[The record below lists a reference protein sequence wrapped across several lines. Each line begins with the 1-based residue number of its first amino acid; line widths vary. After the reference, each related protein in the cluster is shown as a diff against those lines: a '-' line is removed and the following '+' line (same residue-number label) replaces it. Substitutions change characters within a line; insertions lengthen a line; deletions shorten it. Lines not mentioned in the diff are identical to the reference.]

1 MQISVEKTSELSRKM
16 TVSLPEAAV
25 QEKMAERFK
34 SLAQK
39 VKVDG
44 FRPGKVPHN
53 VIQKLYGA
61 QVRQEVTGDLIEAT
75 YFKALQEQNLN
86 PVSQPFIN
94 TPDEASTEGF
104 EYTAIFEVYPEIPLT
119 DLAQLDIIKP
129 ISHIEETDIDEMI
142 EKLRHQKAQWIE
154 VNDRPS
160 QEQDQLTINFTGTL
174 NGKNL
179 SDGLVENYAV
189 VIGNKQMIAGFE
201 DNLIGLSV
209 NAMKTFDLSFP
220 EDYSHEN
227 LAGQTAQFD
236 VTVTKIEASIAP
248 EIDDDFIKSYG
259 LEEASID
266 DFRKDVKANMEREL
280 ASALRNKLKNAVMD
294 AINKRIQLTLP
305 NALVDEEVENLMKPY
320 IDMAKKQKSSL
331 DDLDI
336 TRDLF
341 IEKAKERISLG
352 LILSEIILKNEIVL
366 NEDKVKEKVE
376 DLAKSYEDPQQ
387 VIDWYYADKKRL
399 NDIHQV
405 VLEEQTVDFLLLQ
418 SIITEQHVE
427 FKDVMNNQR
436 H

>member
-16 TVSLPEAAV
+16 TVSLPEAVV

-53 VIQKLYGA
+53 VIKKMYSA
-61 QVRQEVTGDLIEAT
+61 QVRQEVAGDLIEST
-75 YFKALQEQNLN
+75 YFKAIQEQNLN

-94 TPDEASTEGF
+94 TPDDAPSEGF
-104 EYTAIFEVYPEIPLT
+104 EYTAVFEVYPEIPLAQ
-119 DLAQLDIIKP
+119 LAQLDVIKP

-154 VNDRPS
+154 INDRPS
-160 QEQDQLTINFTGTL
+160 QEKDQLTINFTGTL
-174 NGKNL
+174 NEEKL
-179 SDGLVENYAV
+179 TDDLVENYAV
-189 VIGNKQMIAGFE
+189 VIGNNQMIPGFE
-201 DNLIGLSV
+201 DNLIGLDL
-209 NAMKTFDLSFP
+209 NATKTFDLSFP
-220 EDYSHEN
+220 EDYGNEK
-227 LAGQTAQFD
+227 LAGQTAQFE

-248 EIDDDFIKSYG
+248 EIDEDFIKSYG
-259 LEEASID
+259 LEEGSIAA
-266 DFRKDVKANMEREL
+266 FREDVKANMEREL
-280 ASALRNKLKNAVMD
+280 TSALRNKLKDAVMA
-294 AINKRIQLTLP
+294 AINQRIQLTLP

-320 IDMAKKQKSSL
+320 IDMAKKQKSNL

-336 TRDLF
+336 TRHLF

-352 LILSEIILKNEIVL
+352 LILSEIIHKNEIVL

-405 VLEEQTVDFLLLQ
+405 VLEEQTVDFLLAQ

-427 FKDVMNNQR
+427 FKDVMNKQR